1 MLPVS
6 ICPVLLMPLSCRSI
20 FLPYKLTPHFI
31 SLNWSGEKSAGQSSS
46 VQFSARVLLFTG
58 HKGSQRMKHGKT
70 IRVVKK
76 LLGRGYSGG
85 CEMECVVMY
94 RQAWYH
100 PWSKLCAK
108 SVDLKDVSRAI
119 SV

>member
-1 MLPVS
+1 
-6 ICPVLLMPLSCRSI
+6 MPLSCRSM
-20 FLPYKLTPHFI
+20 FLPYKLTPHLI

-46 VQFSARVLLFTG
+46 VQFSAKVLLGTG
-58 HKGSQRMKHGKT
+58 HKGSQRMKHGT
-70 IRVVKK
+70 AISVVKK
-76 LLGRGYSGG
+76 LLGQGYSGG

-94 RQAWYH
+94 KQAWYQ